1 MPTAIRLTTMLGK
14 IQKGR
19 HCDALVLD
27 LFGPSLGQEDI
38 SIREPTDVA
47 PAVRAF
53 GERIRAAS
61 RRLSQDQRHRAE
73 GPA

>member
-1 MPTAIRLTTMLGK
+1 MPTAVRLTTMPGK

-27 LFGPSLGQEDI
+27 RFGPSLGREDI
-38 SIREPTDVA
+38 SIRKPAEVA

-53 GERIRAAS
+53 GERVRAAS
-61 RRLSQDQRHRAE
+61 RRLIQDQRHRTE
-73 GPA
+73 GTA